1 MTVFTPLPLL
11 ITLVLGGESVTTIT
25 DSPDK
30 RLKPLVQ
37 MWANFRRAVLVAVTG
52 AIAGVEVEVERA
64 ER

>member
-52 AIAGVEVEVERA
+52 AIAGVEVEVERV